1 DRDCFAELVIGPATS
16 GRRRTDWQPL
26 LVFLLVFVISLDRTT
41 ELDRHWI
48 AVTILGLAHFEP
60 NPTFADAILADIGLL
75 DALET
80 YADVALERV
89 RFVIRTARVVGQP
102 VGRSVCRS

>member
-1 DRDCFAELVIGPATS
+1 MDLA
-16 GRRRTDWQPL
+16 
-26 LVFLLVFVISLDRTT
+26 LVFVIRLDWAT
-41 ELDRHWI
+41 ELDRQWI
-48 AVTILGLAHFEP
+48 AVTIFGLAHFDT

-80 YADVALERV
+80 YADVALEHV